1 MPQQRETE
9 SVQREI
15 QGVERDSLLQALQ
28 EKARRLRRHSL
39 VATAEAG
46 SGHPTSCCSAA
57 DLVAALYFHA
67 MRYDPQ
73 NPHHPCNDQFVLSKG
88 HAAPLLYAAWAEAG
102 AYAVEELLT
111 LRQFGSRLE
120 GHPTARFPYSPV
132 ATGSL
137 GQGLSVS
144 TGIALAGRYLEK
156 RDYKV
161 YVLLGDGEAAEG
173 GVWEAAHFASHY
185 KLDNLVGI
193 LDVNRL
199 GQSQPTQLQWDVE
212 TFQKRF
218 ENFGWFTLTVDG
230 HDMGQ
235 IVDALDRTGRVKGR
249 PSMIIARTVKGKGIS
264 FLEDKEGWH
273 GKPLQ
278 KGDEIERALGEL
290 GGPSGQVEIKPH
302 PPASYGGDI
311 PSEPP
316 RVAPLAPPGYEV
328 GQKVA
333 TREAYGTALAK
344 LGDACPAVVALDGDT
359 KNSTFAQKFLDRHQ
373 DRFFEAFIAEQNMV
387 GAAVGLATRGKIPFV
402 STFASFFC
410 RAYDHIRM
418 SAISKANVKYVG
430 SHCGVSI
437 GADGASQMGLEDLAM
452 MRAIPHSVV
461 LYPADAVATE
471 RLVEAAARYSGVAYL
486 RTTRPKLPVLY
497 PQGEKFPVG
506 GAKVLRSSSEDVLT
520 VVGAGITVHEALRA
534 YEELNADGVK
544 VRIMDAYSVKPVAKA
559 ALLEAAG
566 QTHRKVLVVEDH
578 YAEGGVGDAVLEA
591 LGPYGMEVHKL
602 AVREIPISGKAEE
615 LLRWARIDASSIAET
630 VRRLAFP

>member
-1 MPQQRETE
+1 M
-9 SVQREI
+9 
-15 QGVERDSLLQALQ
+15 
-28 EKARRLRRHSL
+28 
-39 VATAEAG
+39 
-46 SGHPTSCCSAA
+46 
-57 DLVAALYFHA
+57 AALYFHV

-73 NPHHPCNDQFVLSKG
+73 NPNHPFNDQFILSKG

-102 AYAVEELLT
+102 AYSVDELLT
-111 LRQFGSRLE
+111 LRRFGSRLE
-120 GHPTARFPYSPV
+120 GHPTPRFPYSPV

-144 TGIALAGRYLEK
+144 AGIALAGRYLDK

-161 YVLLGDGEAAEG
+161 YVLLGDGESAEG

-185 KLDNLVGI
+185 ELDNLVGI
-193 LDVNRL
+193 IDVNGL
-199 GQSQPTQLQWDVE
+199 GQSQQTQLRWDVQ
-212 TFQKRF
+212 TFHRRF

-235 IVDALDRTGRVKGR
+235 IVDAFDRIGRVKGR

-273 GKPLQ
+273 GRPLK
-278 KGDEIERALGEL
+278 KGDEMEQALRELGGALGE
-290 GGPSGQVEIKPH
+290 VELKPH
-302 PPASYGGDI
+302 PPASDGRDI
-311 PSEPP
+311 PSGPP
-316 RVAPLAPPGYEV
+316 QVAPLEPPDYEM
-328 GQKVA
+328 GRKVA

-344 LGDACPAVVALDGDT
+344 LGDACSAVVALDGDT
-359 KNSTFAQKFLDRHQ
+359 KNSTFAQKFLDRHK

-402 STFASFFC
+402 STFACFLC
-410 RAYDHIRM
+410 RAHDHIRM

-437 GADGASQMGLEDLAM
+437 GEDGASQMGLEDLAM
-452 MRAIPHSVV
+452 MRAIPHSIV
-461 LYPADAVATE
+461 LYPADAVAAE
-471 RLVEAAARYSGVAYL
+471 RLVEEAARHSGVAYL

-497 PQGEKFPVG
+497 PTGEKFPVG
-506 GAKVLRSSSEDVLT
+506 GAKVLRSSSADVLT
-520 VVGAGITVHEALRA
+520 VVGAGLTVHEALQA

-544 VRIMDAYSVKPVAKA
+544 VRIMDAYSVKPVAKE

-591 LGPYGMEVHKL
+591 LGPYGIEVHKL
-602 AVREIPISGKAEE
+602 AVREIPISGTAEE
-615 LLRWARIDASSIAET
+615 LLRWARIDAFSIAET
-630 VRRLAFP
+630 VRQLVFH